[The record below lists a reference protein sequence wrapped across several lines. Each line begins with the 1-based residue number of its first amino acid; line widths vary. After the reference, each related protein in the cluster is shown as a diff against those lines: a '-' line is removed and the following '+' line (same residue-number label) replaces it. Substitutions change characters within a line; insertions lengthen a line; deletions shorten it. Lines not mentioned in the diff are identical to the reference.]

1 MAQAIL
7 EIVLK
12 GVQDAE
18 ASVESLSAEILK
30 QKDAQAA
37 LNKQIKDTEQA
48 VKDESMYAKDSAKA
62 IAGNNVQL

>member
-18 ASVESLSAEILK
+18 ASVESLSAEVLK

-37 LNKQIKDTEQA
+37 LKKQIKDTE
-48 VKDESMYAKDSAKA
+48 
-62 IAGNNVQL
+62 